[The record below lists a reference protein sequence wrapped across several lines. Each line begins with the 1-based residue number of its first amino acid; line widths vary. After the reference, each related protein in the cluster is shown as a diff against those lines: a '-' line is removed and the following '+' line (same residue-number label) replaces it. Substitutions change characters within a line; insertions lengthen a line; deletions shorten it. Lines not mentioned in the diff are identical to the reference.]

1 MVPVIHPRG
10 QFLRKREVDGTE
22 SDPFQESGERGC
34 RTEEASPVLVVT
46 TNFLHGLLS
55 GTTARASE
63 SGGAHVYLCS
73 LYWST
78 RVGQRDSGWGVVVP
92 RKCVRVMRGQG
103 VEPSNRVAVIAR
115 SCGFLT
121 VHPMRSPIVGLQSI
135 CLYRFSVSI
144 FWYDVRDWRVNP
156 SGVH

>member
-63 SGGAHVYLCS
+63 SGGMS
-73 LYWST
+73 LLS
-78 RVGQRDSGWGVVVP
+78 
-92 RKCVRVMRGQG
+92 
-103 VEPSNRVAVIAR
+103 
-115 SCGFLT
+115 
-121 VHPMRSPIVGLQSI
+121 
-135 CLYRFSVSI
+135 
-144 FWYDVRDWRVNP
+144 
-156 SGVH
+156 